1 MLANIMRERYYSH
14 YMFFKKKSF
23 GGAAKIMKSKGTLLA
38 EVEEILHQVNILVTW
53 HGQTQL
59 NNEFNRLFTSKGWL
73 SQVDSLL
80 KLESKLKR
88 PGTKTI
94 DYRHPTA
101 KVDVEVEFGN
111 VASFYRD
118 VFKFNISK
126 RAGQIDVGIIIAG
139 NKEIA
144 YAVGEN
150 VASYERFKDE
160 MSISR
165 KYKAS
170 ADCPVL
176 LYGLIPKRFP
186 DKKNLIDPNAAKL
199 KKQLQSKRKSR

>member
-1 MLANIMRERYYSH
+1 MLANVMRERYYLNS
-14 YMFFKKKSF
+14 MLFKKTSF
-23 GGAAKIMKSKGTLLA
+23 GGAEKIMKSKGTLLA
-38 EVEEILHQVNILVTW
+38 EIEDILHQVNVVVTW
-53 HGQTQL
+53 HGQTRL
-59 NNEFNRLFTSKGWL
+59 NEEFDREFTSRGWM

-80 KLESKLKR
+80 KLESKRKR
-88 PGTKTI
+88 PGTKSI
-94 DYRHPTA
+94 DYRHPNA

-118 VFKFNISK
+118 IFKFNISK

-139 NKEIA
+139 NKKIA
-144 YAVGEN
+144 NAVGEN
-150 VASYERFKDE
+150 VASYERFQDE

-165 KYKAS
+165 KYGAS

-176 LYGLIPKRFP
+176 LYGLIPKSFP

-199 KKQLQSKRKSR
+199 KKQLQSKRKSK

>member
-1 MLANIMRERYYSH
+1 MQERHHLH
-14 YMFFKKKSF
+14 YMFFEKTSF
-23 GGAAKIMKSKGTLLA
+23 GDAERIMESKGTLLT
-38 EVEEILHQVNILVTW
+38 EVEEILHQANIMVTW
-53 HGQTQL
+53 HGQTPL
-59 NNEFNRLFTSKGWL
+59 NNEFDRLFTSKGWL

-88 PGTKTI
+88 PGPKTI

-118 VFKFNISK
+118 IFKFNIAK

-144 YAVGEN
+144 NAVGEN

-165 KYKAS
+165 KYKAN

-176 LYGLIPKRFP
+176 LYGLIPKSFP
-186 DKKNLIDPNAAKL
+186 DKKNLIAPNAVKL
-199 KKQLQSKRKSR
+199 KKQVQSRRKSR